1 MELIEPTIEYC
12 QQILTYKKEFLDCG
26 DSMDGTGGLRAFDQ
40 PSVWIEKTNRYKDPL
55 TVPQGKV
62 PATQYIFV
70 REEDRKIVG
79 MIQIRHYLN
88 AYLEKC
94 GGHIGYSVAPSE
106 RRKGYAVQMLKM
118 ALPKYREIGLDKVLI
133 TCIKGNEGSK
143 RTIIRNGGE
152 YESTVYD
159 DEEENAFIERYWI
172 ALPE

>member
-1 MELIEPTIEYC
+1 MRLIEPTTEYEE
-12 QQILTYKKEFLDCG
+12 QIREYRNAFLAGG

-118 ALPKYREIGLDKVLI
+118 ALPKCREIGLDKVLI

>member
-12 QQILTYKKEFLDCG
+12 QQILTYRKEFLDCG

-118 ALPKYREIGLDKVLI
+118 ALPKCSEIGLDKVLI
-133 TCIKGNEGSK
+133 TCIKGNEVSK